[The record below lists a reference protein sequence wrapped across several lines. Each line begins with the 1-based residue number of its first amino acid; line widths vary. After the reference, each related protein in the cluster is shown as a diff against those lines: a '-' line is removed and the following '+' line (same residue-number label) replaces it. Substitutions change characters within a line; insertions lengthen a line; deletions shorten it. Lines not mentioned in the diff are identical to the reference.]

1 MKTMLENNFFKKRD
15 TQIVTYESNQSKTQV
30 YYCLDRKYQRN
41 FVKVIKFLRGE
52 ECIRQHRPLMYD
64 FKIIK

>member
-1 MKTMLENNFFKKRD
+1 MLGNTFFKKRD
-15 TQIVTYESNQSKTQV
+15 TQIVVYESNQSKTQV
-30 YYCLDRKYQRN
+30 DYCLERKYQRN
-41 FVKVIKFLRGE
+41 FVKGITFLRGE